1 MFHVEHR
8 KYRINNVPRGTIKRD
23 IMGKII
29 AITNQKGGVGKTTT
43 AVNLAAA
50 LGALGK
56 KILLIDIDPQ
66 GNATSGYGVNK
77 RSLKGSSYDLIM
89 GTASIREVTTETFYT
104 GVDLVPSSLDLAGA
118 ELELVELERREFR
131 LRDAI
136 LSTKQWYDFILLDCP
151 PSLGLLTLN
160 GLNAADTIMIPV
172 QCEYYALEGLSQLI
186 STVRQVKK
194 HYNPNLDLEG
204 VLITMFDSRLNLTV
218 QVVEEVKRYFPGK
231 VYSTAIPR
239 NIRVSEA
246 PSFGKPIKY
255 YDSGSKGSEAYDRLA
270 QELLSN
276 NRRPGGDD

>member
-1 MFHVEHR
+1 
-8 KYRINNVPRGTIKRD
+8 
-23 IMGKII
+23 MGKII

-56 KILLIDIDPQ
+56 RALLVDIDPQ

-77 RSLKGSSYDLIM
+77 RSLKGSSYNLLM
-89 GTASIREVTTETFYT
+89 GTAVFEDVVTETLYNN
-104 GVDLVPSSLDLAGA
+104 VSLVPSSIDLAGA
-118 ELELVELERREFR
+118 ELELVNLERREYR
-131 LRDAI
+131 LRDA
-136 LSTKQWYDFILLDCP
+136 LLTAKQSYDFILLDCP

-160 GLNAADTIMIPV
+160 SLNAADTILIPI
-172 QCEYYALEGLSQLI
+172 QCEYYALEGLSQLM

-194 HYNPNLDLEG
+194 LYNPNLDLEG
-204 VLITMFDSRLNLTV
+204 VLITMFDSRLNLSV
-218 QVVEEVKRYFPGK
+218 QVMEEVKRFFPGK

-270 QELLSN
+270 EELLSN
-276 NRRPGGDD
+276 NLRLGGQD